1 MNKITKYILPSFKG
15 YKLSYLKNDIPA
27 GIIVAALTIPVAM
40 GYAQVAGLPPIYGLY
55 ASMIPVLGYVV
66 FASSRQMVFGMDAGG
81 SAITGSAIAAMG
93 ITYGSAQAIWAAP
106 ILALFAGAF
115 LIIFSVLKLGRFS
128 EYISKPVI
136 SGFISGISLSIMISQ
151 LPKMFGVTA
160 ADSNFFEN
168 IAVLFTKAKDIS
180 LLSVGL
186 AAITIAIV
194 LLGKK
199 FLPKIPFALILLIIA
214 TALSAYFHFNDLG
227 VNTVGH
233 IPKGIPPF
241 SIPDIFKISDIS
253 LFIGYGFAT
262 AVIIFA
268 ASIVAAESFADKAG
282 YSIDT
287 QKETFAYGAS
297 SLLAAFTGC
306 PPTSGSVSRTA
317 ASEQFHGRS
326 QMVSVVSA
334 IVITL
339 IVLFLGE
346 VLYYMPQP
354 VLAGIVFAAMVGI
367 LEIGQVR
374 FLLKASRAEAI
385 IWIISAAS
393 VVVVGVLFGVMVGIA
408 LSFIDVI
415 MRLAKPPRA
424 FLGKIKGSDGYYD
437 FSVNTKAKEIP
448 GVLIY
453 RFSAMLVFANIKLFV
468 DDINNMVTKEK
479 PSFII
484 IDATAIPQIDDTA
497 SQELRKLLTDL
508 KSKNIDYC
516 FAGAVGRLRNMIKD
530 FQLDDLIDDKHE
542 FKTIDD
548 ALSSR
553 GKSVKKG

>member
-1 MNKITKYILPSFKG
+1 MSKIKKLNKYILPSFRG

-55 ASMIPVLGYVV
+55 ASMIPVIGYVL
-66 FASSRQMVFGMDAGG
+66 FASSKQMVFGMDAGG
-81 SAITGSAIAAMG
+81 SAITGSALTAMG
-93 ITYGSAQAIWAAP
+93 VTYGSAQAIVAAP
-106 ILALFAGAF
+106 VLAFYAGVF
-115 LIIFSVLKLGRFS
+115 LIIFSILKLGRFS
-128 EYISKPVI
+128 EYISKPVM
-136 SGFISGISLSIMISQ
+136 SGFISGISISIMISQ
-151 LPKMFGVTA
+151 LPKMFGVTVS
-160 ADSNFFEN
+160 DSNFFDN
-168 IAVLFTKAKDIS
+168 IAVLFIKASDIS
-180 LLSVGL
+180 LLSVVL
-186 AAITIAIV
+186 AVCSIAIV

-199 FLPKIPFALILLIIA
+199 FLPKIPFALILLVIA
-214 TALSAYFHFNDLG
+214 TALSAYFHFDKLG
-227 VNTVGH
+227 VSTVGS

-241 SIPDIFKISDIS
+241 SIPDIFGAGNLS

-268 ASIVAAESFADKAG
+268 ASIVAAESFADKSN
-282 YSIDT
+282 YPIDS
-287 QKETFAYGAS
+287 QKETFAYGIS
-297 SLLAAFTGC
+297 SLLASFTGC

-326 QMVSVVSA
+326 QMVSVVSV

-339 IVLFLGE
+339 IVLFLGG

-367 LEIGQVR
+367 LEIGRVR
-374 FLLKASRAEAI
+374 FLLRASRAEAI
-385 IWIISAAS
+385 IWILSAAS
-393 VVVVGVLFGVMVGIA
+393 VVIVGVLFGVMVGIA

-424 FLGKIKGSDGYYD
+424 FLGKIKGRDGYYD

-448 GVLIY
+448 GVLVY

-468 DDINNMVTKEK
+468 DDINEMVEKEN

-484 IDATAIPQIDDTA
+484 IDASAIPQLDDTA
-497 SQELRKLLTDL
+497 AQELRKLFTDL
-508 KSKNIDYC
+508 KSKDIDYC
-516 FAGAVGRLRNMIKD
+516 LAGAVNRLRTSIKN
-530 FQLDDLIDDKHE
+530 FKLDDLIPDKKI

-548 ALSSR
+548 ALTS
-553 GKSVKKG
+553 KAI